1 LNGNYAAMH
10 MHDAESSSDSH
21 VVSLLSQRLADNI
34 ATVSAVADDLPLLAT
49 IARHLVT
56 CLHNGGTLYFCGN
69 GGSAADAQHIAAE
82 FVGRFLL
89 ERRPLAAI
97 ALPCNS
103 SIITAIGNDYS
114 YDEVFSRQVRAL
126 TRPGD
131 CVIGISTSGTSRN
144 VLRALD
150 AARDQGVST
159 VGFTGLSGDALAAVS
174 DLCFRSRSTSTPRIQ
189 EAHLV
194 AWHLVCEIVEL
205 LVAHADLPTKQP
217 LPHASIPGQPV

>member
-1 LNGNYAAMH
+1 
-10 MHDAESSSDSH
+10 MHDAESSSDARMTD
-21 VVSLLSQRLADNI
+21 LLAQRLAESIKTDAAI
-34 ATVSAVADDLPLLAT
+34 SDDLPLLAT

-56 CLHNGGTLYFCGN
+56 CLRDGGTLYFCGN

-82 FVGRFLL
+82 FVGRFRL

-97 ALPCNS
+97 ALPCDS

-114 YDEVFSRQVRAL
+114 FDEVFSRQVRAL
-126 TRPGD
+126 ARPGD
-131 CVIGISTSGTSRN
+131 CVIGISTSGTSGN
-144 VLRALD
+144 VLRALY

-194 AWHLVCEIVEL
+194 
-205 LVAHADLPTKQP
+205 P
-217 LPHASIPGQPV
+217 